1 MPDVRT
7 TEIADGTYQLTTYLE
22 EIDFGLNQYLV
33 VGDEP
38 LLFHT
43 GLRSLYAPIAA
54 AVTRIVP
61 FTDLR
66 WVGFGHVEADECGSL
81 NQWLAA
87 APDAIAVSGCDR
99 LHGVGV
105 GHGRPAAPRALRTT
119 TSSTSVDTVCVGS
132 THRISHTTGRPDSSA
147 TRPPGPSSVATC
159 SVSGGRTRRPR
170 PTTSRYRAPPTTP
183 PTHSPRPARRSCDG
197 SPASMSRPSPRCTAP
212 LTPATAAPRSGR
224 SPASSSSG
232 TVPIARGSVRRA

>member
-87 APDAIAVSGCDR
+87 APDAIAVSGVTGCMVSVSDMADRPPRARSDDDVLDIGGHRLRWLDTPHLPHNWEAGLFCDETTRTLFCGDLFSQWGPYPPTTTDDIAVPGAADDPSYSLAPSSPAILRR
-99 LHGVGV
+99 LAGLDVATLAQMHG
-105 GHGRPAAPRALRTT
+105 PAYTGDCSTALRTLA
-119 TSSTSVDTVCVGS
+119 GQFELR
-132 THRISHTTGRPDSSA
+132 HRSDR
-147 TRPPGPSSVATC
+147 
-159 SVSGGRTRRPR
+159 
-170 PTTSRYRAPPTTP
+170 SR
-183 PTHSPRPARRSCDG
+183 
-197 SPASMSRPSPRCTAP
+197 
-212 LTPATAAPRSGR
+212 
-224 SPASSSSG
+224 
-232 TVPIARGSVRRA
+232 